1 VNYTLNF
8 LYHIT
13 LGLILCCPFFLI
25 SLIFATLGIDF
36 LNIIDNYFIFMEG
49 NSGNYSSGQAGNTF
63 GGSGG
68 SFGSGGPLGENN
80 NSVPLSSDNYENK
93 NENENQQVNSSTE
106 ELQDQWLKECMASK
120 LSRYRLANAHLR
132 DVYLDDSFTS
142 AEHEYIADKI
152 FQDKEANALIS
163 GPTSHRTNCY
173 ARYVQGHFPERRY
186 VGKVTRN
193 FITNVF
199 YN

>member
-1 VNYTLNF
+1 MMIIKKLRLITLCANCYIYLLPVILLDIYNSIKIYLLYCSKNRYVNYTLNF

-25 SLIFATLGIDF
+25 SLIFATLSIDY

-93 NENENQQVNSSTE
+93 NENQQVNSRTE
-106 ELQDQWLKECMASK
+106 ELQDQ
-120 LSRYRLANAHLR
+120 
-132 DVYLDDSFTS
+132 
-142 AEHEYIADKI
+142 
-152 FQDKEANALIS
+152 
-163 GPTSHRTNCY
+163 
-173 ARYVQGHFPERRY
+173 
-186 VGKVTRN
+186 
-193 FITNVF
+193 
-199 YN
+199 